1 MRTVGIVP
9 RLHSEPAAHLA
20 REMVARLAERG
31 VQAVVEAEATVPGV
45 PAAPGR
51 ELAGTADLIVV
62 LGGGGTLIHAARLCA
77 GREGP
82 LLGVDMGTLGLLPQ
96 VPRDRVWGAPDAPL
110 PGKPHAPPPLMPP
123 P

>member
-20 REMVARLAERG
+20 REMAARLAERG

-45 PAAPGR
+45 PGAPGR

-62 LGGGGTLIHAARLCA
+62 LGGGGKPTPAAGLWA
-77 GREGP
+77 GGRGP
-82 LLGVDMGTLGLLPQ
+82 VPGGEIGTPRFPPA
-96 VPRDRVWGAPDAPL
+96 VP
-110 PGKPHAPPPLMPP
+110 PHHVSG
-123 P
+123 